1 MGAVCIKDVGSL
13 HRGPEANGA
22 LSTHPE
28 QSAYPILCLIKRRV
42 VDIFIKARVTRVFW
56 RSKPKSEMISRLCSK
71 GHSFHFQQKRGA
83 TYRRSP
89 FVTAAV
95 TKKKSLH
102 LPNNQSAGATAVR
115 SCQYRSLCRCSLVD
129 LNSLI
134 VGTMSRRC
142 TSIF

>member
-1 MGAVCIKDVGSL
+1 MCIKDVGSL

-83 TYRRSP
+83 TYRLSP

-95 TKKKSLH
+95 TKKKVFTCQTIN
-102 LPNNQSAGATAVR
+102 LPAQPPFDHASTDHFAAA
-115 SCQYRSLCRCSLVD
+115 L
-129 LNSLI
+129 
-134 VGTMSRRC
+134 
-142 TSIF
+142 